1 MSLINIAKG
10 SLHLAGLLHRPE
22 TAPAKA
28 PGLVVVHPGGG
39 VKEQTASL
47 YAERMSQQ
55 GFVSVAF
62 DALYQGQ
69 SEGSPHYLEDP
80 GSRVSDVSAVVDY
93 LQTLD
98 YVDSNAIAVLGI
110 CAGGGYG
117 IAAAATDHRIK
128 AVAAISLVNIGDT
141 NRQGWLNN
149 LNTSDALS
157 AVDSAAGTIQ
167 DITAGGNITYL
178 QYVPDP
184 PQADT
189 PPDLV
194 DAWDYY
200 RTPRGF
206 FNTSENRMHPASIP
220 LIYRFDA
227 WHLAD
232 QFLSQ
237 PTILIAGED
246 ADSRWGTDDV
256 YEKIKDTNPNA
267 VKILVPGGRH
277 MDFYDLEPYVAPSVT
292 NVTDFFK
299 THLSL

>member
-1 MSLINIAKG
+1 MSLISIAKG

-22 TAPAKA
+22 TASAKA

-93 LQTLD
+93 LQNLD
-98 YVDSNAIAVLGI
+98 YVDPGAIAVLGI

-117 IAAAATDHRIK
+117 IAAAATDHRVK
-128 AVAAISLVNIGDT
+128 AVAAISPVNIGDN
-141 NRQGWLNN
+141 NRQGWLNT

-157 AVDSAAGTIQ
+157 AVESVAGTIQ
-167 DITAGGNITYL
+167 DIAAGGNITYL
-178 QYVPDP
+178 HRH
-184 PQADT
+184 

-232 QFLSQ
+232 QLLSQ

-256 YEKIKDTNPNA
+256 YEKIKNTNPNA

-277 MDFYDLEPYVAPSVT
+277 MDFYDLEPYVAPSVA

-299 THLSL
+299 THLNL